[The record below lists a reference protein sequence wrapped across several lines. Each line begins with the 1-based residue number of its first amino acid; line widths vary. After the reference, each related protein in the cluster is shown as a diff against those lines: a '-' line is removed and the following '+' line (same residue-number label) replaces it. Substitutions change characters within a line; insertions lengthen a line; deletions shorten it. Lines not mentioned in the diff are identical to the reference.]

1 MPSVLQTASTTASL
15 KKDGHAVQAIPL
27 PNQDHLIGQILV
39 KHGKLDPAKIP
50 EILQHQQ
57 QKNIRFGD
65 AAMQLGY
72 VKEADV
78 RYALSRQYQYPCL
91 SEGDGLASDDLVAAY
106 QPFSQQTEELRHLR
120 SQLMLR
126 WFTTMPMRNTL
137 AIISAHHGEG
147 RSYLTANL
155 AVLFSQLGKRVLL
168 IDADMRKPSQHK
180 HFNLPNQSG
189 LSSILSGRS
198 DATCIQQ
205 VPSFKHLSLLTAGP
219 TPPNPQEL
227 LGQPLFNSLL
237 VYAGQEFDVVL
248 LDTPAASEYAD
259 ATSIAMHSR
268 GALLVSRRD
277 ASKLGA
283 TFQITENLAQVGV
296 PLVGAVLNHF

>member
-1 MPSVLQTASTTASL
+1 MPSSLQTASATTSL
-15 KKDGHAVQAIPL
+15 KKDGHTIQAIPL
-27 PNQDHLIGQILV
+27 PSEDHLIGQIMV
-39 KHGKLDPAKIP
+39 KHGRLDPARIP
-50 EILQHQQ
+50 EILQRQQ

-65 AAMQLGY
+65 AAIQLGH
-72 VKEADV
+72 VKQVDV
-78 RYALSRQYQYPCL
+78 RNALSRQYQYPCL
-91 SEGDGLASDDLVAAY
+91 SAGDGLASDELVAAY
-106 QPFSQQTEELRHLR
+106 HPFSQQTEELRHLR

-126 WFTTMPMRNTL
+126 WFTTTPLRNTL

-168 IDADMRKPSQHK
+168 IDADMRKPGQHK

-189 LSSILSGRS
+189 LSSILAGRS
-198 DATCIQQ
+198 DASCIQR

-237 VYAGQEFDVVL
+237 TYASQEFDVVL
-248 LDTPAASEYAD
+248 LDTPAAGEYAD

-268 GALLVSRRD
+268 GALLVTRRN
-277 ASKLGA
+277 AAKLGT
-283 TFQITENLAQVGV
+283 TFQITENLAQLGV
-296 PLVGAVLNHF
+296 PVVGAVLNHF